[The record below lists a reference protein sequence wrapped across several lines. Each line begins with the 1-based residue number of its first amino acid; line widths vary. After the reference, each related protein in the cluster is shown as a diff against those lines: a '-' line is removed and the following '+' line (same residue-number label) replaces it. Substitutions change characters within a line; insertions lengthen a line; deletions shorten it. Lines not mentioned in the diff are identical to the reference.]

1 MEDSTSFPLDPRAK
15 EFVPLNPILSRLY
28 TSPPPPPPFPT
39 PPPSLYGLSP
49 TEPRVFTFFNLPQ
62 PHPMMFSPP
71 PPPPPRPYFNGV
83 SAVQRLPL
91 PSKSPTRSLSLISV
105 PRDVTEYTVRRDL
118 EVFGDVRGVQ
128 MERICEGIVTVH
140 FYDLRDAKRAVR
152 EICGRHMQH
161 QAKLSG
167 SSGSVWSLLPS
178 SSSSVRG
185 FVSGRPVW
193 AQFVVPATSAVPN
206 GCNQGTLVI
215 FNLDPEVSSI
225 ALRQI
230 FQVYGPIRE
239 LRETPYKKHQRFVE
253 FYDVRDAAKAFD
265 RMNGEEICGKQVVI
279 EYSRPGGVKNKFMSL
294 RQPHVLFQP
303 PPILAPPVRQS
314 LALVKDK
321 NKNVSASNG
330 VDVVEA
336 SMGSLCINDDD
347 DGKTRGGEESE
358 TKSKNLAKWGKKRQ
372 MKSMEL
378 SQFLIS
384 EKTMD
389 DPSCRDTRTTL
400 MIKNIPNKYSQKLLL
415 NMLDNHCIHINEA
428 ITQESDENKAHHQ
441 PFSSYDFVYLPMDFN
456 NKCNVGYGF
465 VNMTSPEAAW
475 RLYKAF
481 HLQRWEVF
489 NSRKICQITYARVQG
504 LEDLKE
510 HFKSA
515 KFPCEAELYLPVV
528 FSPPRDGKQLTE
540 PVSVNINRCTG
551 LNNSSQDHSVSGSS
565 CGSDHYNSQEDQ
577 FSGSSIDGDR
587 SLAVGPAERDNRGL
601 RASDDHILY
610 IPLIDG
616 VSTRDD
622 IFTFRIVPD

>member
-1 MEDSTSFPLDPRAK
+1 MEDSKAFPLDPQAQ
-15 EFVPLNPILSRLY
+15 EFVPLNPISSRFYFPY
-28 TSPPPPPPFPT
+28 TSPPPPPP
-39 PPPSLYGLSP
+39 PPPSSYGLSP
-49 TEPRVFTFFNLPQ
+49 TEPRVFTFFNFP

-71 PPPPPRPYFNGV
+71 HPPPPPPPPPTRPYFNGV

-91 PSKSPTRSLSLISV
+91 PSKSATRSLSLISV
-105 PRDVTEYTVRRDL
+105 PRDVTESTVRRDL

-128 MERICEGIVTVH
+128 MERISEGIVTVH

-161 QAKLSG
+161 QAKVGGSG
-167 SSGSVWSLLPS
+167 SGGGSVWSLPS
-178 SSSSVRG
+178 SSSSSSSVSG

-193 AQFVVPATSAVPN
+193 AQFVVPATSAVPS

-215 FNLDPEVSSI
+215 FNLDPQVSSI

-230 FQVYGPIRE
+230 FQVYGPIKE

-279 EYSRPGGVKNKFMSL
+279 EYSRPGGIKNKFMSL
-294 RQPHVLFQP
+294 RQPHVTFQP
-303 PPILAPPVRQS
+303 PPIPAPPMRQS
-314 LALVKDK
+314 LTLMKDK
-321 NKNVSASNG
+321 NKNVSPNNG
-330 VDVVEA
+330 VEA
-336 SMGSLCINDDD
+336 SMVSLCINDDD
-347 DGKTRGGEESE
+347 DNKTE
-358 TKSKNLAKWGKKRQ
+358 TKNKNVAKWGKKRQ

-384 EKTMD
+384 EETMD
-389 DPSCRDTRTTL
+389 DPSCRDPRTTL

-415 NMLDNHCIHINEA
+415 NMLDNHCVHINEA
-428 ITQESDENKAHHQ
+428 ITEERVEHEAHHQ

-504 LEDLKE
+504 LEDLKK

-540 PVSVNINRCTG
+540 PVSININGCTELDSKQHHEPMDG
-551 LNNSSQDHSVSGSS
+551 EDHSVSGSC
-565 CGSDHYNSQEDQ
+565 CGSDHYNSQEDE
-577 FSGSSIDGDR
+577 SSSSSIDGGKGL
-587 SLAVGPAERDNRGL
+587 SVVGET
-601 RASDDHILY
+601 S
-610 IPLIDG
+610 
-616 VSTRDD
+616 
-622 IFTFRIVPD
+622 F